1 LLKEKKILIT
11 KKTGVLLLIIAAFML
26 SLYLPELR
34 KDKSVKNVPVKGMVT
49 MVDLGSTSCIPC
61 KMMEP
66 ILKRVE
72 KKYAGKAAIVFL
84 DIGDHSKMA
93 RNFHIR
99 AIPTQIFF
107 DRNGE
112 EVTRHEGFMGESEIV
127 AKLEGLG
134 VK

>member
-1 LLKEKKILIT
+1 LIK
-11 KKTGVLLLIIAAFML
+11 KKTVVLLLIIGAFML

-34 KDKSVKNVPVKGMVT
+34 RDKSVKNVPVIGMVT
-49 MVDLGSTSCIPC
+49 MVDLGATSCIPC

-72 KKYAGKAAIVFL
+72 KKYEGKAAIVFL
-84 DIGDHSKMA
+84 DVRDNPKPA
-93 RNFHIR
+93 RDFHIR

-112 EVTRHEGFMGESEIV
+112 EVTRHEGFMGESEII
-127 AKLEGLG
+127 AKLEELG

>member
-1 LLKEKKILIT
+1 
-11 KKTGVLLLIIAAFML
+11 ML

-34 KDKSVKNVPVKGMVT
+34 RDKSVKNVPVIGMVT
-49 MVDLGSTSCIPC
+49 MVDLGATSCIPC

-72 KKYAGKAAIVFL
+72 KKYEGKAAIVFL
-84 DIGDHSKMA
+84 DVRDNPKPA
-93 RNFHIR
+93 RDFHIR

-112 EVTRHEGFMGESEIV
+112 EVTRHEGFMGESEII
-127 AKLEGLG
+127 AKLEELG